1 MTVAARV
8 RRTTGIV
15 IGDGRGGA
23 VSAATCAGER
33 IWRAPIHPTSV
44 IATSKAR
51 ARTVMRVDRAAIDD
65 QLLGLGRGRPV
76 AAQVTPFG
84 MPGSSRPASAG
95 RLLSQPPSSWF

>member
-1 MTVAARV
+1 
-8 RRTTGIV
+8 
-15 IGDGRGGA
+15 
-23 VSAATCAGER
+23 
-33 IWRAPIHPTSV
+33 
-44 IATSKAR
+44 
-51 ARTVMRVDRAAIDD
+51 MRVDRAAIDD